1 MARINRMTLLRVALL
16 LVAVAFIAIGV
27 WRGEVLEVFRK
38 AATLC
43 LQCIGIG

>member
-1 MARINRMTLLRVALL
+1 MARINRLSLLRAALL
-16 LVAVAFIAIGV
+16 LAAVAFIAIGV
-27 WRGEVLEVFRK
+27 ARGEVLEVFRK